1 MREGDFLF
9 YDGQILRSDKL
20 LISPNNRSYRY
31 GDGCFETIKVLNGKI
46 MLADYHFERLFSSL
60 ETLRFKKLGYHSAGW
75 LEKQILSVVEK
86 NGHAKRARVRVTVT
100 RGDGGIYDEQNHY
113 PYFLIQSWPL
123 QPATQELN
131 ENGLVIDIYKDA
143 RKTADLFSSIK
154 SNNYLPYVMG
164 ALWAKEHHL
173 NDAILLNPDNRVADA
188 TIANV
193 FIVKDGGIKTP
204 ALTEGPVN
212 GVMRRHLLQ
221 LLRKENIPVEEG
233 MITVD
238 ELLEASELFL
248 TNAIHG
254 IKWVKQLGNSHYTNA
269 TAIRL
274 YKMMQSDL
282 KSNNEF

>member
-9 YDGQILRSDKL
+9 FDGQVLKSDKL

-31 GDGCFETIKVLNGKI
+31 GDGCFETIKVLNGQI
-46 MLADYHFERLFSSL
+46 MLREYHVERLFSSL
-60 ETLRFKKLGYHSAGW
+60 ELLRFKKPGYCKADW
-75 LEKQILSVVEK
+75 LQKQILSLVEK

-100 RGDGGIYDEQNHY
+100 RGEGGIYDEQNHY
-113 PYFLIQSWPL
+113 PYFLIQSWTL

-131 ENGLVIDIYKDA
+131 ENGLVVDIYKEA
-143 RKTADLFSSIK
+143 RKTADHFSAIK
-154 SNNYLPYVMG
+154 TNNYLPYLMG
-164 ALWAKEHHL
+164 ALWAKEQHL
-173 NDAILLNPDNRVADA
+173 NDAIVLNAFDRVADA

-193 FIVKDGGIKTP
+193 FIVKDGIIKTP

-233 MITVD
+233 LLTVD

-254 IKWVKQLGNSHYTNA
+254 IKWVKQLGNSYYQNT
-269 TAIRL
+269 TAVRL
-274 YKMMQSDL
+274 YKMLQEN
-282 KSNNEF
+282 K

>member
-31 GDGCFETIKVLNGKI
+31 GDGCFETIKVLHGKI

-60 ETLRFKKLGYHSAGW
+60 ETLRFKKSGYHSAGW

-113 PYFLIQSWPL
+113 PYFLIQSWSL
-123 QPATQELN
+123 QTATQELN

-193 FIVKDGGIKTP
+193 FIVKDGSIKTP

-212 GVMRRHLLQ
+212 GVMRRHLLH

-254 IKWVKQLGNSHYTNA
+254 IKWVKQLGNSHYTNT

-274 YKMMQSDL
+274 YKIL
-282 KSNNEF
+282 KLEHDI

>member
-60 ETLRFKKLGYHSAGW
+60 ETLRFKKPGYQSAGW

-86 NGHAKRARVRVTVT
+86 NGHTKRARVRVTVT

-154 SNNYLPYVMG
+154 SNNYLPYLMG

-193 FIVKDGGIKTP
+193 FIVKDGSIKTP

-212 GVMRRHLLQ
+212 GVMRRHLLH

-233 MITVD
+233 TITVD

-254 IKWVKQLGNSHYTNA
+254 IKWVKQLGNSHYINA
-269 TAIRL
+269 TSIRL
-274 YKMMQSDL
+274 YKML
-282 KSNNEF
+282 KSEHDF

>member
-193 FIVKDGGIKTP
+193 FIVKDGSIKTP
-204 ALTEGPVN
+204 ALSEGPVN
-212 GVMRRHLLQ
+212 GVMRRHLLH

-233 MITVD
+233 TITVD

-254 IKWVKQLGNSHYTNA
+254 IKWVKQLGNSNYSNT

>member
-193 FIVKDGGIKTP
+193 FIVKDGSVKTP
-204 ALTEGPVN
+204 ALSEGPVN
-212 GVMRRHLLQ
+212 GVMRRHLLH

-233 MITVD
+233 TITVD

-254 IKWVKQLGNSHYTNA
+254 IKWVKQLGNSHYINA
-269 TAIRL
+269 TSIRL
-274 YKMMQSDL
+274 YKML
-282 KSNNEF
+282 KANNDF

>member
-31 GDGCFETIKVLNGKI
+31 GDGCFETIKVLHGKI

-60 ETLRFKKLGYHSAGW
+60 ETLHFKKPGYHSAGW

-123 QPATQELN
+123 QPATQVLN

-154 SNNYLPYVMG
+154 SNNYLPYLMG

-193 FIVKDGGIKTP
+193 FIVKDGSIKTP

-212 GVMRRHLLQ
+212 GVMRRYLLH

-274 YKMMQSDL
+274 YKIL
-282 KSNNEF
+282 KSEHDI